1 MLIEN
6 GEIGH
11 RVRTKLLFVSSVL
24 DGQFHET
31 WYSFREI
38 PVLRIIRYSRFGH
51 DSLAYFSYLQCLTTT
66 NLLKGL

>member
-11 RVRTKLLFVSSVL
+11 RVRTKRKAVLSVL

-38 PVLRIIRYSRFGH
+38 PVLELSDIRVSVMTP
-51 DSLAYFSYLQCLTTT
+51 LLTFPIS
-66 NLLKGL
+66 NV

>member
-6 GEIGH
+6 VEIGH

-38 PVLRIIRYSRFGH
+38 PVLELSDIRVSVMTP
-51 DSLAYFSYLQCLTTT
+51 LLTFPIY
-66 NLLKGL
+66 NV